1 MGKIRERIK
10 MNLAAPV
17 MAMILISI
25 SIGGF
30 LSGCTHKEEN
40 ESAVYQELKS
50 VNKMIL
56 ATMAINK
63 TAVLQD
69 PEWYGDRVAA
79 YTYDNYMQAYLD
91 MSDFQQEDLIFD
103 EEKGSVTVKLPPVE
117 IEMSGRDIELKRVYE
132 NVGLLRSDI
141 DAKERA
147 EMKEKANRSFRK
159 EIESNPVFRAEL
171 KKSAERKAR
180 KYFETVLENAGY
192 SATVEF
198 KN

>member
-1 MGKIRERIK
+1 MNFINNNIK
-10 MNLAAPV
+10 RGPGAYRLGRVFV
-17 MAMILISI
+17 MICCVI
-25 SIGGF
+25 F
-30 LSGCTHKEEN
+30 LSGCNHKEKN
-40 ESAVYQELKS
+40 EAVVYQELKE
-50 VNKMIL
+50 VNKMVL
-56 ATMAINK
+56 SSMTINK

-91 MSDFQQEDLIFD
+91 MSTFEPEDLIFD
-103 EEKGSVTVKLPPVE
+103 DENKSVVVKLPPVQIE
-117 IEMSGRDIELKRVYE
+117 IVGRDIELKRVYE

-147 EMKEKANRSFRK
+147 EMKDKANRSFRK
-159 EIESNPVFRAEL
+159 EVASNPAFRAEL

-180 KYFETVLENAGY
+180 KYFETILEDSGY
-192 SATVEF
+192 SATIEF